1 MVFFRFLCFSTLAT
15 FSLAPSLLYA
25 QAWASKMFTATHH
38 DFGTVSRNAKT
49 EFLFEIENVYEEDLH
64 IASVRSSCGCTSARI
79 LKQNL
84 KTWEKGGIVA
94 ELNTKSFIGPKTA
107 SLTVVIDRPYYAE
120 VQLLVMGHI
129 RSDIVTE
136 PGQID
141 FGNVDCGEQK
151 SQVFKVSYAG
161 RPNWEITDVR
171 GNNKNLQVRIQK
183 REAKGNLVTYLM
195 ELKLLDSAAPGSV
208 QDELVIVTNDS
219 VNQSFTLPVS
229 ARISS
234 AVEIA
239 PAVVD
244 LGRLAASEPAMQRFV
259 VKGKEPFEIKDIR
272 ASDSRIKFAHD
283 EGKKLVHV
291 VSVQALTNAGTQKD
305 IDCDVEVISDLTVGS
320 TTTCKIVGHMDW
332 DQ

>member
-1 MVFFRFLCFSTLAT
+1 MSIFRFLCLSVFAIS
-15 FSLAPSLLYA
+15 SLAPSAAHA
-25 QAWASKMFTATHH
+25 QAWASKLFTTQQH

-49 EFLFEIENVYEEDLH
+49 EFVFEIENSYEEDLH

-94 ELNTKSFIGPKTA
+94 ELNTKSFIGSKTA
-107 SLTVVIDRPYYAE
+107 ALTVVIDRPYYAE

-136 PGQID
+136 PGQVE
-141 FGNVDCGEQK
+141 FGTVGQGEPK
-151 SQVFKVSYAG
+151 SQIFKVSYAG
-161 RPNWEITDVR
+161 RPTWEITDVR
-171 GNNKNLQVRIQK
+171 GNNKNLQVRIQN
-183 REAKGNLVTYLM
+183 REVKGNMVTYAM
-195 ELKLLDSAAPGSV
+195 ELRLLGSAAPGSL

-244 LGRLAASEPAMQRFV
+244 LGRLAPQDVANQRFI

-272 ASDSRIKFAHD
+272 ASDKRISFAHD
-283 EGKKLVHV
+283 GGKKLVHV
-291 VSVQALTNAGTQKD
+291 VTVQASYAASSQKN
-305 IDCDVEVISDLTVGS
+305 IDCDVEVISDLTAQGASKCKVVGQ
-320 TTTCKIVGHMDW
+320 MD
-332 DQ
+332 